1 MVDQPTHHAA
11 GVLRV
16 EPRDMTVPAGSP
28 LNPEKAAFDGFFMD
42 VNLEDGH
49 QKLIRHTHLQVC

>member
-1 MVDQPTHHAA
+1 
-11 GVLRV
+11 
-16 EPRDMTVPAGSP
+16 MTVPAGSP